1 MMAPVILEALSPIFA
16 IILLGFLVSRTPIS
30 TPVIWEG
37 LERLTYYIFF
47 PALLVGRLS
56 DTSFD
61 LDELLDIS
69 YVLGLSLFIFTI
81 LFVGLRQFISGDQS
95 SLSSVYQGSI
105 RFNTYIGLAC
115 IEALYGSNGLTLAAL
130 CLVIYIPLVN
140 VLSVISLSAT
150 GGGGNRFVVVVG
162 SVLTNP
168 LVLACLI
175 GMGMSLYDLDLP
187 DLGWEIIDVL
197 SQPALPLGLLAVGAG
212 IRLVAFGDQSWQLV
226 VALFCK
232 LAAFPGLVVVST
244 LLFHV
249 RPGLSAVL
257 LLLTCLPAPPSAY
270 ILARQLGGNV
280 SLMANII
287 TLQTIVAFFTI
298 PLWIDLGDRFLWLNL
313 IL

>member
-1 MMAPVILEALSPIFA
+1 MILEALTPIFA
-16 IILLGFLVSRTPIS
+16 IILLGFLISRTSIS
-30 TPVIWEG
+30 SQEVWQG
-37 LERLTYYIFF
+37 LERLTYYLFF

-56 DTSFD
+56 QTNFEVN
-61 LDELLDIS
+61 ELLEIG
-69 YVLGLSLFIFTI
+69 YVLGFALFVFTI
-81 LFVGLRQFISGDQS
+81 LFTGLRKFIARDQG

-115 IEALYGSNGLTLAAL
+115 VEALYGDNGLSLAAL
-130 CLVIYIPLVN
+130 CLVVYIPLVN
-140 VLSVISLSAT
+140 VLSVISISAS
-150 GGGGNRFVVVVG
+150 GGGNRWVVVTG

-175 GMGMSLYDLDLP
+175 GMGLSFYNMEVP
-187 DLGWEIIDVL
+187 DLGWEIIEVL
-197 SQPALPLGLLAVGAG
+197 SRPALPLGLLAVGAG
-212 IRLVAFGDQSWQLV
+212 IHFVAFGDQTWQLV

-232 LAAFPGLVVVST
+232 LLAFPALVVVAT
-244 LLFHV
+244 LLFKMA
-249 RPGLSAVL
+249 PGLSAVL

-287 TLQTIVAFFTI
+287 TLQTLFAFFTI
-298 PLWIDLGDRFLWLNL
+298 PLWVDIGDRFLWLNL

>member
-1 MMAPVILEALSPIFA
+1 MILEALTPIFA
-16 IILLGFLVSRTPIS
+16 IILLGFLISRTSIS
-30 TPVIWEG
+30 SQEVWQG
-37 LERLTYYIFF
+37 LERLTYYLFF

-56 DTSFD
+56 QTNFEVNER
-61 LDELLDIS
+61 LEIG
-69 YVLGLSLFIFTI
+69 YVLGFALFVFTI
-81 LFVGLRQFISGDQS
+81 LFTGLRKFIARDQG

-115 IEALYGSNGLTLAAL
+115 VEALYGDNGLSLAAL
-130 CLVIYIPLVN
+130 CLVVYIPLVN
-140 VLSVISLSAT
+140 VLSVISISAS
-150 GGGGNRFVVVVG
+150 GGGNRWVVVTG

-175 GMGMSLYDLDLP
+175 GMGLSFYNVEVP
-187 DLGWEIIDVL
+187 DLGWEIIEVL
-197 SQPALPLGLLAVGAG
+197 SRPALPLGLLAVGAG
-212 IRLVAFGDQSWQLV
+212 IHFVAFGDQTWQLV

-232 LAAFPGLVVVST
+232 LLAFPALVVVAT
-244 LLFHV
+244 LLFKMA
-249 RPGLSAVL
+249 PGLSAVL

-287 TLQTIVAFFTI
+287 TLQTLFAFFTI
-298 PLWIDLGDRFLWLNL
+298 PLWIDIGDRFLWLNL